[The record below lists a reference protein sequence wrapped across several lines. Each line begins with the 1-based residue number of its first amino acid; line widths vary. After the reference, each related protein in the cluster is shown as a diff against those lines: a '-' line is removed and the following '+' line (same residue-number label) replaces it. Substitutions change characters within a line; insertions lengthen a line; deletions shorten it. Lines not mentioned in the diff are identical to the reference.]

1 MPPAEPSIFIV
12 DDDEAVRDALCELF
26 VSEGMGAQAFD
37 SAEAFFAAGL
47 ATARGCLVLDIHMPG
62 QTGLELQA
70 ELKRQ
75 GAAIP
80 IIIITGQGDVPK
92 ARSAFKVGAVDFIEK
107 PFDPAALVRTVR
119 EALETEGR
127 LRLAIAEIEE
137 KRARISHL
145 STREREVMDLVVAG
159 HPNKVIATKLGLSV
173 RTVENHRA
181 KVMEKTKCSNLS
193 ALVSMALQLRTP
205 EP

>member
-127 LRLAIAEIEE
+127 LRSFGSARQR
-137 KRARISHL
+137 KRA
-145 STREREVMDLVVAG
+145 
-159 HPNKVIATKLGLSV
+159 
-173 RTVENHRA
+173 
-181 KVMEKTKCSNLS
+181 
-193 ALVSMALQLRTP
+193 
-205 EP
+205 